1 MSTSGLTAINIANA
15 FDVNI
20 IYARQ
25 LFQFVGKDST
35 LEDVQKLINAK
46 PKPFVKWV
54 GGKRQLLR
62 QFRELGLY
70 PPEDFNPITN
80 TYYEPFVGGGAVF
93 FDLLPKNAE
102 LSDLNNELVI
112 TYNVIKNNVDEL
124 IQSLQKH
131 IYDKEYYLEV
141 RAKKIDDLSD
151 VEVASRFIFLN
162 RTGFNGLYRVNKS
175 GQFNVPFGRYN
186 NPVICDEDNL
196 RRVSDALQDVTITHH
211 DYKNVLKAAKS
222 GDFIY
227 LDPPYYPINA
237 TSSFTSYTAEG
248 FLEKEQ
254 TELRDTFVKLHKK
267 GCFVMLSNSDTPFIN
282 ELYSGLDGITI
293 NKITAGRSINSKG
306 SGRGKITEVLVTNY

>member
-1 MSTSGLTAINIANA
+1 MLTSGLTATRIANA
-15 FDVNI
+15 FGVNL

-25 LFQFVGKDST
+25 LCQFVDEDST
-35 LEDVQKLINAK
+35 LEDIQRLIDAK

-54 GGKRQLLR
+54 GGKRQLLK

-70 PPEDFNPITN
+70 PPEAFNPMTS

-93 FDLLPKNAE
+93 FDLLPKNAK
-102 LSDLNNELVI
+102 LSDLNSELVI

-124 IQSLQKH
+124 IESLQKH
-131 IYDKEYYLEV
+131 IYDKEYYLKV
-141 RAKKIDDLSD
+141 RAEKVEDLSEI
-151 VEVASRFIFLN
+151 EVASRFIFLN

-175 GQFNVPFGRYN
+175 GQFNVPFGRYS
-186 NPVICDEDNL
+186 NPIICDEDNL
-196 RRVSDALQDVTITHH
+196 RRVSDALRDTTITHQ
-211 DYKNVLKAAKS
+211 DYKNVLETARS

-227 LDPPYYPINA
+227 FDPPYYPISA

-254 TELRDTFVKLHKK
+254 AELRDTFVKLHKR

-282 ELYSGLDGITI
+282 KLYSGLDGITI
-293 NKITAGRSINSKG
+293 NKITAGRAINSKG
-306 SGRGKITEVLVTNY
+306 TGRGKITEVLITNY

>member
-1 MSTSGLTAINIANA
+1 MSTSGLTATNIANA
-15 FDVNI
+15 FDVNL

-102 LSDLNNELVI
+102 LSDLNNELVT

-131 IYDKEYYLEV
+131 IYDKEYYFEV
-141 RAKKIDDLSD
+141 RAKKVEDLSD

-196 RRVSDALQDVTITHH
+196 RRVSDALQDVTITHQ
-211 DYKNVLKAAKS
+211 DYKHVLKTAKS

-254 TELRDTFVKLHKK
+254 TELRDTFVKLHEK

>member
-1 MSTSGLTAINIANA
+1 MSTSGLTATNIANA
-15 FDVNI
+15 FDVNL

-35 LEDVQKLINAK
+35 LEDVQKLINVK

-70 PPEDFNPITN
+70 PPDDFNPITN

-102 LSDLNNELVI
+102 LSDLNNELVT

-124 IQSLQKH
+124 IESLQKH

-141 RAKKIDDLSD
+141 RAKKIEDLSD
-151 VEVASRFIFLN
+151 IEVASRFVFLN

-196 RRVSDALQDVTITHH
+196 RRVSDALQDVTITHQ
-211 DYKNVLKAAKS
+211 DYKNVLKTAKS

-293 NKITAGRSINSKG
+293 NKITAGRAINSKG

>member
-1 MSTSGLTAINIANA
+1 MSTSGLTATNIANA
-15 FDVNI
+15 FDVNL

-35 LEDVQKLINAK
+35 PEDVQKLINAK

-80 TYYEPFVGGGAVF
+80 TYCEPFVGGGAVF

-102 LSDLNNELVI
+102 LSDLNNELVT

-124 IQSLQKH
+124 IRSLQKH

-141 RAKKIDDLSD
+141 RAKKVDDLSD
-151 VEVASRFIFLN
+151 VEIASRFIFLN

-175 GQFNVPFGRYN
+175 GQFNVPFGRYS

-196 RRVSDALQDVTITHH
+196 RRVSDALQDVTITHQ
-211 DYKNVLKAAKS
+211 DYKNVLKTAKS

-227 LDPPYYPINA
+227 LDPPYYPINT

-248 FLEKEQ
+248 FLEKEH
-254 TELRDTFVKLHKK
+254 TELRDTFVKLHEKD
-267 GCFVMLSNSDTPFIN
+267 CFVMLSNSDTPFIN
-282 ELYSGLDGITI
+282 DLYSGLDGII
-293 NKITAGRSINSKG
+293 
-306 SGRGKITEVLVTNY
+306 GKVKKLFVSELNYAVSF

>member
-1 MSTSGLTAINIANA
+1 MSTSGLTATNIANA
-15 FDVNI
+15 FDVNL

-102 LSDLNNELVI
+102 LSDLNNELVT
-112 TYNVIKNNVDEL
+112 TYNVIKNSVDEL
-124 IQSLQKH
+124 IESLQKH

-141 RAKKIDDLSD
+141 RAKKIEDLSD
-151 VEVASRFIFLN
+151 IEVASRFIFLN

-196 RRVSDALQDVTITHH
+196 RRVSDALQDVTITHQ
-211 DYKNVLKAAKS
+211 DYKNVLKTAKS

-293 NKITAGRSINSKG
+293 NKITAGRAINSKG